1 MHILLV
7 GGNMANIE
15 EFKGFVK
22 KNPKLIKY
30 TKTGEM
36 SWQKFYELYDLYGEN
51 QETWKPYLGIEEV
64 AAGAGIA
71 SFADLMGMIKNIDL
85 DSVQNGVSSIQRVL
99 SVIGDLTTKDKTEE
113 KTQYKPR
120 PLYKHFE
127 D

>member
-1 MHILLV
+1 
-7 GGNMANIE
+7 MANIE

-36 SWQKFYELYDLYGEN
+36 TWQKFYELYDLYGED
-51 QETWKPYLGIEEV
+51 ETTWKPYLGVEEATV
-64 AAGAGIA
+64 GAAGITTF
-71 SFADLMGMIKNIDL
+71 SDLMGMIKNIDL
-85 DSVQNGVSSIQRVL
+85 DSVQDGVSSIQRVL
-99 SVIGDLTTKDKTEE
+99 SVVQDLTGKETKTETASE
-113 KTQYKPR
+113 YKPR

>member
-1 MHILLV
+1 
-7 GGNMANIE
+7 MANID
-15 EFKGFVK
+15 EFKNFVK
-22 KNPKLIKY
+22 KNPKLIQY

-51 QETWKPYLGIEEV
+51 EETWKPYLETKETSAV
-64 AAGAGIA
+64 AQTVSIA
-71 SFADLMGMIKNIDL
+71 SFADLMGLLKNIDL

-99 SVIGDLTTKDKTEE
+99 SVVQDLTGKDNTNTEKKTE
-113 KTQYKPR
+113 YKPR

>member
-1 MHILLV
+1 
-7 GGNMANIE
+7 MANIE

-30 TKTGEM
+30 TKSGEM
-36 SWQKFYELYDLYGEN
+36 SWQKFYELYDLYGEDEN
-51 QETWKPYLGIEEV
+51 TWKPYLRTAEV
-64 AAGAGIA
+64 AAASTALRIT
-71 SFADLMGMIKNIDL
+71 SFADLMGLLKNVDL

-99 SVIGDLTTKDKTEE
+99 SVVQDLTGKEE
-113 KTQYKPR
+113 KTEVKQEYKPR